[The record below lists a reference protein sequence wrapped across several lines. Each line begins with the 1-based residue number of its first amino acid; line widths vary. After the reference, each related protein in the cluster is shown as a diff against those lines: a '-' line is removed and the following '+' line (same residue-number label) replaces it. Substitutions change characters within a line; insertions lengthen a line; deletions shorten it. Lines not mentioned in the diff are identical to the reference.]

1 MDACM
6 SVYQFKSTHIYKSS
20 WQWFNKTIEI
30 QLFSLFF
37 LMLMS
42 SYCAQ
47 KADGNKGKSAEG
59 NTIQDAA
66 SGPPLN
72 ANLPKVM

>member
-1 MDACM
+1 
-6 SVYQFKSTHIYKSS
+6 
-20 WQWFNKTIEI
+20 
-30 QLFSLFF
+30 
-37 LMLMS
+37 MLMS

-66 SGPPLN
+66 SGPPLTIPTF
-72 ANLPKVM
+72 LR